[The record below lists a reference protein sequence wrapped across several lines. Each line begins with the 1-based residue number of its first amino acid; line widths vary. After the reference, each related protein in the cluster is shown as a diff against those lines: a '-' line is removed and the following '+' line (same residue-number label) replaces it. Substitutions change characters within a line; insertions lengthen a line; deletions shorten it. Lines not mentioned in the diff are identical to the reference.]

1 MANVRLNSIPT
12 VLSVEKDWG
21 AHVKVGSSWES
32 HVVVGIDA
40 GQSQVA
46 EWTGEEFT
54 DQIIVDVISAT
65 DVDARQD
72 AQGVLNLFEETTD
85 AGVMS
90 GSGVLEHYS
99 VAGVTLNA
107 APIQDQYVTWG
118 HAGQTQEVTHYGSTY
133 GGTDKFGD
141 PRKVALRQL
150 GLLWLKFSGSTAPT
164 IGHYVQPS
172 DGIDGQAE
180 VCPSGSAS
188 VAMTYGKVYGY
199 ASGSNLGGVTSS
211 GTVTG
216 AQFVLV
222 DFSRGNW

>member
-1 MANVRLNSIPT
+1 MANVRLNTIPG

-32 HVVVGIDA
+32 HVVLGIDA
-40 GQSQVA
+40 GQSQNA
-46 EWTGEEFT
+46 EWTGETFI
-54 DQIIVDVISAT
+54 DQIIVDVIDAT

-72 AQGVLNLFEETTD
+72 ASNTLNLFHETTD
-85 AGVMS
+85 AGIMS
-90 GSGVLEHYS
+90 GSGVLEHYA

-107 APIQDQYVTWG
+107 APIQDQYITWG
-118 HAGQTQEVTHYGSTY
+118 FNDQTQEVTHYASTV
-133 GGTDKFGD
+133 GGVDKFGD

-172 DGIDGQAE
+172 AGISGHAE
-180 VCPSGSAS
+180 VAPSGTAS
-188 VAMTYGKVYGY
+188 VGLNYGKVYGY

-211 GTVTG
+211 GTVNPIIFDN
-216 AQFVLV
+216 QM
-222 DFSRGNW
+222 

>member
-21 AHVKVGSSWES
+21 AHVKTGSSWES
-32 HVVVGIDA
+32 LVVVGIDS
-40 GQSQVA
+40 GQSQIA
-46 EWTGEEFT
+46 EWTGEEFI
-54 DQIIVDVISAT
+54 DQIIVDVISSV
-65 DVDARQD
+65 DVDAGQD
-72 AQGVLNLFEETTD
+72 ANGTLNLFEAVTD
-85 AGVMS
+85 AAIMS

-99 VAGVTLNA
+99 VAGVTFSA
-107 APIQDQYVTWG
+107 APIQDQYTTWG
-118 HAGQTQEVTHYGSTY
+118 FNGQTQEVTHYGSTY

-150 GLLWLKFSGSTAPT
+150 GLLWLRFSGAAAPV

-172 DGIDGQAE
+172 AGLDGYAE
-180 VCPSGSAS
+180 VAPSGTAS
-188 VAMTYGKVYGY
+188 VGLNYGKVYGY